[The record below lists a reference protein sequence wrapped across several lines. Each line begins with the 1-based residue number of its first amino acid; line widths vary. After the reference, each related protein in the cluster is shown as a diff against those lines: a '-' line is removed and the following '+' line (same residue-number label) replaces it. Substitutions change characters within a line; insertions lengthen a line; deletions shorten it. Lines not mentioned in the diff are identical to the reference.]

1 MMLDLPGVFAAG
13 LLTFLSP
20 CVLPLVPLYLAL
32 LAGASVREVRA
43 GAWQGRLVATA
54 AAFALGLASVF
65 VALGLAATAASRAIS
80 EHRPA
85 LLAAGGVAIALLGL
99 KQMGFL
105 RLPFA
110 DRERRPLLERL
121 RGGGSVAGAFAFGAA
136 FALGWTPCV
145 GPVLGAVLGYAASAS
160 SSPARGALLL
170 GTYAAGLG
178 APLVA
183 IAAVAPRALALLD
196 RVKPHLRKIEI
207 ATGAVLVDFGALLA
221 TDRLSWLAGPP
232 LGSGG
237 ASVASA
243 AAPSAAPVRTG
254 TPSAAPAA
262 GASCTS
268 TGTGSACA
276 ASIPASP
283 AGDPLDAALAA
294 ALAAPK
300 GPAVVEIVSTHCP
313 VCERMA
319 PVVAEA
325 RSRCAGKHLRIEQ
338 RTIESAEGAAVARS
352 HAVRGVP
359 TFLLLDA
366 KGEEVSRLVGE
377 QPLATLEDAM
387 MDLTSGRCAE
397 RDGRPAWSR
406 AGS

>member
-1 MMLDLPGVFAAG
+1 MTLDLPGVFAAG

-32 LAGASVREVRA
+32 LAGASVRDVRA
-43 GAWQGRLVATA
+43 GARPGRLVATA
-54 AAFALGLASVF
+54 LAFALGLAAVF
-65 VALGLAATAASRAIS
+65 VALGLAATAASRALS

-85 LLAAGGVAIALLGL
+85 LLVAGGVAIALLGL
-99 KQMGFL
+99 KQMGLL
-105 RLPFA
+105 RLPLV

-121 RGGGSVAGAFAFGAA
+121 RGGGSLAGAFAFGAA

-183 IAAVAPRALALLD
+183 IAAMAPRALALLD
-196 RVKPHLRKIEI
+196 RVKPHLRKIEL
-207 ATGAVLVDFGALLA
+207 ATGAVLVVFGALLA
-221 TDRLSWLAGPP
+221 TDRLSFISSPSLRPSPP
-232 LGSGG
+232 
-237 ASVASA
+237 A
-243 AAPSAAPVRTG
+243 AASSAS
-254 TPSAAPAA
+254 SAAPAA
-262 GASCTS
+262 GASCEG
-268 TGTGSACA
+268 TGTGSSCA
-276 ASIPASP
+276 APLPAAP
-283 AGDPLDAALAA
+283 AGDALAADLAA
-294 ALAAPK
+294 ALATPK

-319 PVVAEA
+319 PVVAA
-325 RSRCAGKHLRIEQ
+325 AKGRCAGKHLRVEQ
-338 RTIESAEGAAVARS
+338 RTIESDAGAALARS

-359 TFLLLDA
+359 TFLLLDGQGA
-366 KGEEVSRLVGE
+366 EVARLVGE
-377 QPLATLEDAM
+377 QPLAALEKAM
-387 MDLTSGRCAE
+387 VDLTGGRCTE
-397 RDGRPAWSR
+397 RDAP